1 MANGND
7 MSATSSNLGIVKL
20 LNLMRLASPAL
31 PVGAFAYSQGLESAI
46 DEGVV
51 TDAESAGKWIKEVFE
66 QSFSHLDIP
75 VIKRLHQAWCKQ
87 DYEAV
92 VYWNQFLLASR
103 ETNELLK
110 EELQIGA
117 AMKRLLNSLNVTQP
131 DVWREDKS
139 GYCCQFALAG
149 YAWEI
154 ESQALA
160 SAFAYGWV
168 ENQVSVAT
176 KLVPIG
182 QTDAQRILESLFVII
197 NDAVERELSD
207 DEIGQSMPGL
217 AILSSWHEKQSARL
231 FRS

>member
-1 MANGND
+1 MSTTIMTND
-7 MSATSSNLGIVKL
+7 KAAGGGIVKL

-66 QSFSHLDIP
+66 QSFSYLDIP
-75 VIKRLHQAWCKQ
+75 VMKRLHQAWCNQ
-87 DYEAV
+87 DNQGV
-92 VYWNQFLLASR
+92 LYWNQFLLASR
-103 ETNELLK
+103 ETSELLK
-110 EELQIGA
+110 EEQQIGA
-117 AMKRLLNSLNVTQP
+117 AMKRLLNSLNIVQP
-131 DVWREDKS
+131 DIWQEDKP

-149 YAWEI
+149 CAWGIQSSE
-154 ESQALA
+154 LT

-182 QTDAQRILESLFVII
+182 QSDAQRILESLFVTIS
-197 NDAVERELSD
+197 DAIELDLLD
-207 DEIGQSMPGL
+207 DELGQSMPGL
-217 AILSSWHEKQSARL
+217 AILSSWHEKQTTRL